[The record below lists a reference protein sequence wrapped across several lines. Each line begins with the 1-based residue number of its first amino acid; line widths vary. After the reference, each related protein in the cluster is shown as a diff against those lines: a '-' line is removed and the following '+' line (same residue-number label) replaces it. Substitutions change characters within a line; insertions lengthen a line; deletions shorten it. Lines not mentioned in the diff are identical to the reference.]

1 MQDRDGKMGE
11 LCSEMVGSCD
21 KFLRI
26 ILRISRHEKNEDLF
40 VGILFGDF
48 VFAVFLKKKLYF
60 KIFRW
65 VYYAVSEAGVAL

>member
-48 VFAVFLKKKLYF
+48 VFAVF
-60 KIFRW
+60 
-65 VYYAVSEAGVAL
+65 

>member
-11 LCSEMVGSCD
+11 LCSEVVGSCD

-48 VFAVFLKKKLYF
+48 VFAVFLKKKF
-60 KIFRW
+60 VFQDF
-65 VYYAVSEAGVAL
+65 